1 MTPLNDRLRPQVPDG
16 LPFSIA
22 EYRDR
27 HERVRAAMAERRI
40 DLLYVTS
47 PANLFYLTA
56 YEAIWY
62 PNRLPLGAVVNC
74 ARPEVIFFDW
84 TRHEGY
90 VSTRVLC
97 DEVVFVDYEH
107 APQMVAGAF
116 AEFGWTH
123 RVIGIEW
130 CSSNPAGPVM
140 SSVAD
145 LLRQIGSTLVSG
157 DWVVDQIRLYKSAV
171 EIERIRRAAA
181 VADSAMLQL
190 QRDLRPGMTELE
202 VSAHLTGL
210 LAGRGSEIAAM
221 APLVNSGPTAWSD
234 THAFPTRRPIQAG
247 DVVAVDCCAVID
259 RYHANLGRTFAVGR
273 PNSRAARMLDIAA
286 GSILELQ
293 RAARVSDGPET
304 AAAAAD
310 RYVRE
315 RIAADNVWWV
325 GGYALGIAFP
335 PSWVGHTYLANDGP
349 EKCRLRPGYVSN
361 YENVFVDR
369 SEGFEAGYIDT
380 IVMTDRGLEVLSS
393 LPRGLLPSAG

>member
-1 MTPLNDRLRPQVPDG
+1 MTQLNDRLRPQIPDR
-16 LPFSIA
+16 LPFSVA

-27 HERVRAAMAERRI
+27 HERVRVAMSGRGI

-47 PANLFYLTA
+47 PANLFYLTG

-62 PNRLPLGAVVNC
+62 PNRLPLGVVIDC

-84 TRHEGY
+84 TRHAGY

-97 DEVVFVDYEH
+97 DEVVFVDYGH

-123 RVIGIEW
+123 RVVGIEW
-130 CSSNPAGPVM
+130 CSSNPAAPVM
-140 SSVAD
+140 SAVAD
-145 LLRQIGSTLVSG
+145 LLRQMGSTLVSG
-157 DWVVDQIRLYKSAV
+157 DWVVDQIRLYKSAA
-171 EIERIRRAAA
+171 EIDRIRRAAA

-210 LAGRGSEIAAM
+210 LAGRGSEVAAM

-259 RYHANLGRTFAVGR
+259 RYHANLGRTFAVGS
-273 PNSRAARMLDIAA
+273 PNLRAAQMLDLAA
-286 GSILELQ
+286 GSVLELQ
-293 RAARVSDGPET
+293 RAARVSDGPEV
-304 AAAAAD
+304 AAD
-310 RYVRE
+310 AANRYVRE

-335 PSWVGHTYLANDGP
+335 PSWVGHTYLANDGL
-349 EKCRLRPGYVSN
+349 EKCRLQPGYVSN

-369 SEGFEAGYIDT
+369 VEGFEAGCIDT
-380 IVMTDRGLEVLSS
+380 IVMTEEGLQVLSAM
-393 LPRGLLPSAG
+393 PRGLLPSAV